1 MRLTWVLLLLA
12 ALASTGTAAADPA
25 LAELQRPG
33 QQLFVQS
40 CGICHLKPTLTS
52 ERYGPA
58 LSRET
63 VEGKEEAVGELIR
76 TGTAR
81 MPGFRYGLAP
91 AQIDAII
98 AYLKTLPT
106 PAAAQPSRPDAS
118 PKSTIASGRRLRMR
132 ARRRR
137 PAAPYSTGST
147 CPPSARATSPLG
159 FRRSRPHG

>member
-1 MRLTWVLLLLA
+1 MRPAWIFLLFA
-12 ALASTGTAAADPA
+12 AVASSTHLAAADPT
-25 LAELQRPG
+25 LAELQRSG

-58 LSRET
+58 LSKET
-63 VEGKEEAVGELIR
+63 IEGKEQAVGELIR

-81 MPGFRYGLAP
+81 MPGFQYGLAP

-106 PAAAQPSRPDAS
+106 P
-118 PKSTIASGRRLRMR
+118 
-132 ARRRR
+132 
-137 PAAPYSTGST
+137 PAATQPV
-147 CPPSARATSPLG
+147 
-159 FRRSRPHG
+159 RRDANPNLRD